1 MIYSK
6 IKAGVWVKYEENA
19 ETGAVIYRRKLV
31 ERKRT
36 ILDRL
41 AELPTYPDD
50 AELLTWARANYPAL
64 DTSRELQSLKQEL
77 ESIQTD
83 LDNMTAD

>member
-1 MIYSK
+1 MIYSR

-19 ETGAVIYRRKLV
+19 ETGTVIYRRKLL
-31 ERKRT
+31 ERKRA

-41 AELPTYPDD
+41 SELPLYPTDS
-50 AELLTWARANYPAL
+50 ELLAWARANYPAL
-64 DTSRELQSLKQEL
+64 DTSRELQLLNQEL

-83 LDNMTAD
+83 LNFMVAD